1 MRKETLPRFAPGAA
15 YYDHVSR
22 GYDLIAPTY
31 DGVEAANAVGRRLRR
46 KMQDAL
52 FRTFRP
58 GQRVL
63 EVGCGTGIEALA
75 LAERGVHVVATD
87 LSADMVE
94 LVSRKAAERGFATL
108 ETRRLAAHEV
118 GTLLGEFGP
127 GAFDGAYSHGGAMN
141 MDPRLDTFAA
151 AISKLLRPSARFLC
165 TVVNQASLF
174 ETVFFPL
181 VLKPRKA
188 FRRLGNVIPIPIT
201 RHEAHRTY
209 VVPTRFYSPRSFLA
223 VFDGSFALRRLE
235 GLQIMLPPWNL
246 SDYVDRL
253 APLAR
258 AAEAIEERLADR
270 RPFNSWGS
278 LFLAELERVDD
289 DGSST

>member
-1 MRKETLPRFAPGAA
+1 MPRVSFPAFGPDKA
-15 YYDHVSR
+15 YYEHVSH

-31 DGVEAANAVGRRLRR
+31 DGVEAQNAVGRRLRR

-75 LAERGVHVVATD
+75 LAERGVSVVATD
-87 LSADMVE
+87 LSADMVG
-94 LVSRKAAERGFATL
+94 LVARKARDRGL
-108 ETRRLAAHEV
+108 SNVETRKLAAHEI
-118 GTLLGEFGP
+118 GALIDRFGP
-127 GAFDGAYSHGGAMN
+127 ASFDGAYSHGGALN
-141 MDPRLDTFAA
+141 MDPRIDAFAA
-151 AISKLLRPSARFLC
+151 AIPKLLRPSARFLC

-174 ETVFFPL
+174 ETLFYPL
-181 VLKPRKA
+181 VLRPRKA
-188 FRRLGNVIPIPIT
+188 FRRLGNDIPIPIT
-201 RHEAHRTY
+201 RHDAHRTY

-223 VFDGSFALRRLE
+223 TFDGAFELRRLE
-235 GLQIMLPPWNL
+235 GLQIFLPPWNL

-258 AAEAIEERLADR
+258 AAEAIEERLGHR

-278 LFLAELERVDD
+278 LFLAELERVPEVR
-289 DGSST
+289 GAA

>member
-1 MRKETLPRFAPGAA
+1 MRRGPTPTFAPEEA
-15 YYDHVSR
+15 YYEHVSR
-22 GYDLIAPTY
+22 GYDRIAATY
-31 DGVEAANAVGRRLRR
+31 DGVEASNAVGRRLRR
-46 KMQDAL
+46 KMQEAL

-63 EVGCGTGIEALA
+63 EIGCGTGIEALA
-75 LAERGVHVVATD
+75 LAERGVDVLATD
-87 LSADMVE
+87 ISPDMISHVA
-94 LVSRKAAERGFATL
+94 RKAMERGLTNV

-118 GTLLGEFGP
+118 NALLREFGP
-127 GAFDGAYSHGGAMN
+127 ESFDGAYSHGGVLN
-141 MDPRLDTFAA
+141 MDPRIGAFAE
-151 AISKLLRPSARFLC
+151 AIPKLLRPSARFLC

-174 ETVFFPL
+174 ETVFYPI
-181 VLKPRKA
+181 VLRPRKA
-188 FRRLGNVIPIPIT
+188 FRRLGNDIPIPIT

-223 VFDGSFALRRLE
+223 KFDGAFALRRLE
-235 GLQIMLPPWNL
+235 GLQIFLPPWNL
-246 SDYVDRL
+246 SDYLDRL

-278 LFLAELERVDD
+278 LFLAELERV
-289 DGSST
+289 GEGRSAT